1 MRRSAASAVFVESKS
16 KETIQKMERVKV
28 LRDNREIDDRRQFD
42 WRTVVLGY
50 ARSRRRGHRRQ
61 TEIEPMFSD
70 WHHPWLFFLATG
82 TMLLS
87 SLDAFFTL
95 KLLSRGAVE
104 VNPIMAAVM
113 GHSTTTFAVTKM
125 ILTGLGIMALVYLAR
140 SMVFNRVRTGIF
152 LTMFFSFY
160 CCLVVYEFLLLISI
174 P

>member
-1 MRRSAASAVFVESKS
+1 
-16 KETIQKMERVKV
+16 MERVKL
-28 LRDNREIDDRRQFD
+28 LRDNRELDDRREFG
-42 WRTVVLGY
+42 WRTVVYGY
-50 ARSRRRGHRRQ
+50 ARSRRRSHRRE

-113 GHSTTTFAVTKM
+113 GQSTTTFAVTKM
-125 ILTGLGIMALVYLAR
+125 MLTGIGIMALVYLAR
-140 SMVFNRVRTGIF
+140 AMVFNRVRTGIF
-152 LTMFFSFY
+152 LTVFFSFY
-160 CCLVVYEFLLLISI
+160 CCLVCYEFLLLMRI